1 MKVLIIDD
9 DFSFA
14 TELNME
20 LEKMGLREVDSAES
34 AETAFTKIS
43 TQKPDFVI
51 CDINLNGENSGLEL
65 SEYFANKSIPFIIVT
80 QYKDN
85 DLYDHIIKF
94 QPIAYFI
101 KPIDYVA
108 MKYTIK
114 NLSKDRIIV
123 PSKGDMLSDTYGDYV
138 FIRKK
143 SKYVR
148 VNYTEVEYIQA
159 DGNYITF
166 YCGSE
171 KYIVRSS
178 LRKCRGRISNK
189 TFIQVHRNY
198 MVNKEHIESYD
209 SEFNVVMIGS
219 HPIPVGRSFKSALKK
234 ELPLL

>member
-1 MKVLIIDD
+1 MLIIDD
-9 DFSFA
+9 DFSFV
-14 TELNME
+14 TELNIQ
-20 LEKMGLREVDSAES
+20 LEKMGLKDIDSAES
-34 AETAFTKIS
+34 ADTAFSKIS
-43 TQKPDFVI
+43 EQKPEFVI
-51 CDINLNGENSGLEL
+51 CDINLNGVNSGLEL
-65 SEYFANKSIPFIIVT
+65 SEYFAKESIPFIIVT
-80 QYKDN
+80 QYKDD
-85 DLYDHIIKF
+85 DLYDHIIRF

-123 PSKGDMLSDTYGDYV
+123 PSKGDLHSDTYGDYV

-148 VNYTEVEYIQA
+148 VNYSEVEYIQA

-166 YCGSE
+166 FCGSD

-178 LRKCRGRISNK
+178 LRKCRERISNK

-198 MVNKEHIESYD
+198 MVNKEHIVSYD
-209 SEFNVVMIGS
+209 SDSNLVMIDS
-219 HPIPVGRSFKSALKK
+219 KPIPVGRSFKSALKK